1 VSETLAGHAVP
12 RQREILSVLRPKG
25 KEMQTTQKTAREQF
39 VEDYL
44 LVTDN
49 DYTAYTNHKRIAREA
64 GGNVPTMSDRVREM
78 FEDSIA
84 GVVAQQRAKGG
95 EYASLLI
102 AQLLQGWG
110 SDVFDDIARHYIDE
124 DLTERLTESFS
135 SSLKTG
141 QK

>member
-1 VSETLAGHAVP
+1 
-12 RQREILSVLRPKG
+12 
-25 KEMQTTQKTAREQF
+25 MQATQNTARKQF

-49 DYTAYTNHKRIAREA
+49 DFTAYTKHKEIAEKAR
-64 GGNVPTMSDRVREM
+64 GSVSIMSDKIKEM
-78 FEDSIA
+78 FEDSM
-84 GVVAQQRAKGG
+84 AQVIEEQRAKGN
-95 EYASLLI
+95 EYVSLLI

-124 DLTERLTESFS
+124 DLMERLVDSFS

-141 QK
+141 E

>member
-1 VSETLAGHAVP
+1 MEPT
-12 RQREILSVLRPKG
+12 EN
-25 KEMQTTQKTAREQF
+25 TARQQF

-49 DYTAYTNHKRIAREA
+49 DFTAYTNHKRIARESET
-64 GGNVPTMSDRVREM
+64 VQEMSDRVRAM

-84 GVVAQQRAKGG
+84 GVVAQQRARGN

-110 SDVFDDIARHYIDE
+110 SGVFDDIARHY
-124 DLTERLTESFS
+124 LPLKTESKVS
-135 SSLKTG
+135 
-141 QK
+141 